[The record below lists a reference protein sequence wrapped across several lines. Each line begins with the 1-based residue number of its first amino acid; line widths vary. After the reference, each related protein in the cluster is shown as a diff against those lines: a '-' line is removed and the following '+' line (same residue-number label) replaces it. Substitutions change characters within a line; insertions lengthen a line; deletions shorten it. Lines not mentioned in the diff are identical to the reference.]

1 MGGGGGDNKKLGGS
15 KRNVRRQNSELGV
28 CKTLFRGRGGRQE
41 KCSRELKK
49 HIFAGSK
56 RMAWEVKKEK
66 QQNKFGTKNESSLN
80 LLAKNKA
87 LNVLKRRGSE
97 MHFLKI
103 FKNIK

>member
-28 CKTLFRGRGGRQE
+28 CKTPFRGRGGRQE
-41 KCSRELKK
+41 KCSRELKT

-56 RMAWEVKKEK
+56 RMAWGVKKEK

-80 LLAKNKA
+80 LLAKYKA
-87 LNVLKRRGSE
+87 LNVLKHRGSE